1 LEAADTKQLNDF
13 DMLLMS
19 IIPHEYFNNF
29 LQTEKPN
36 FLPYMQEIHI
46 GMLYIEDLKQLTDL
60 ESLKINHH
68 SSDRSDSRMA
78 KLQRDI
84 LMLQKKIM

>member
-1 LEAADTKQLNDF
+1 VLKIEGQHQTLSNLEAADTKQLNDF

-46 GMLYIEDLKQLTDL
+46 GLLYTEDLNQLRDL
-60 ESLKINHH
+60 
-68 SSDRSDSRMA
+68 
-78 KLQRDI
+78 
-84 LMLQKKIM
+84 

>member
-1 LEAADTKQLNDF
+1 
-13 DMLLMS
+13 MS

-46 GMLYIEDLKQLTDL
+46 GLLYTEDLNQLRDL
-60 ESLKINHH
+60 
-68 SSDRSDSRMA
+68 
-78 KLQRDI
+78 
-84 LMLQKKIM
+84 